1 MTSFWHR
8 WRTMLLLL
16 PAALVLGGVVWV
28 CVGIVHGLG
37 HGLSVVMSDGTEFEY
52 DHNLPRAYE
61 SHTTRNLA
69 TLQEAT
75 VEFAQHNRGYLPPM
89 RHSNATINALRPY
102 LQHKI
107 PWRTYNPATQI
118 PFTPN
123 TALSGQKLGASG
135 RNAILFYDANP
146 PAGYR
151 ESYYVTVT
159 GKVGHVP
166 VSALPKLLL
175 PQTKQ

>member
-1 MTSFWHR
+1 
-8 WRTMLLLL
+8 MLVGI
-16 PAALVLGGVVWV
+16 AWV
-28 CVGIVHGLG
+28 CVGITHGLG
-37 HGLSVVMSDGTEFEY
+37 HGMSVVMSDGSEFEY
-52 DHNLPRAYE
+52 DHYRPRAYE
-61 SHTTRNLA
+61 YHTTRNLA

-75 VEFAQHNRGYLPPM
+75 VEFAQHHRGYLPPM
-89 RHSNATINALRPY
+89 QNLSAALSALRPY

-107 PWRTYNPATQI
+107 PWRIYNPATQI

-123 TALSGQKLGASG
+123 AALSGQKLGASG
-135 RNAILFYDANP
+135 RIALLFYDANP

-175 PQTKQ
+175 LQTQ